1 MNKNENELI
10 KKLND
15 LIKQIK
21 TNIINNINN
30 SFLEITKNQE
40 PLNANKIEK
49 WKDSI
54 LINIATEIDKLFIN
68 ENIDK
73 KEYKIKSKN
82 SIKLNNFTSKDIQEE
97 NKEITRI
104 FQNEAFNYIKDDEE
118 VENENIAKFL
128 KKVGE
133 ISRISYNQGK
143 KLFKIMKNK
152 YLENFEKK
160 FSSWIKNLEENKG
173 NPYDNILNN
182 VSLFKNEEDKK
193 EQKFLLK
200 LFYDLSIM
208 YFHCNI
214 SYPLVEISFKKEK
227 DFNSDNMIDFI
238 NRGRD
243 RKVNFVILPSLFSN
257 GNFLQN
263 GKSWVFTFSK
273 DTFKFKDSINESLN
287 KFIEPDNLTLKN
299 IKNNLPIKI
308 YCKSKND
315 STYIIVKTKFEIP
328 KNIEYEFIFYLKN
341 ECNNKYMRIRTKKKI
356 FKTKNYCK
364 IKKFKMKLES
374 KTILSFLNIIN
385 N

>member
-40 PLNANKIEK
+40 PLDANKIEK

-54 LINIATEIDKLFIN
+54 LINIGTEIDKLFIN

-133 ISRISYNQGK
+133 ISRI
-143 KLFKIMKNK
+143 
-152 YLENFEKK
+152 
-160 FSSWIKNLEENKG
+160 
-173 NPYDNILNN
+173 
-182 VSLFKNEEDKK
+182 
-193 EQKFLLK
+193 
-200 LFYDLSIM
+200 
-208 YFHCNI
+208 
-214 SYPLVEISFKKEK
+214 
-227 DFNSDNMIDFI
+227 
-238 NRGRD
+238 
-243 RKVNFVILPSLFSN
+243 
-257 GNFLQN
+257 
-263 GKSWVFTFSK
+263 
-273 DTFKFKDSINESLN
+273 
-287 KFIEPDNLTLKN
+287 
-299 IKNNLPIKI
+299 
-308 YCKSKND
+308 
-315 STYIIVKTKFEIP
+315 
-328 KNIEYEFIFYLKN
+328 
-341 ECNNKYMRIRTKKKI
+341 
-356 FKTKNYCK
+356 
-364 IKKFKMKLES
+364 
-374 KTILSFLNIIN
+374 
-385 N
+385 